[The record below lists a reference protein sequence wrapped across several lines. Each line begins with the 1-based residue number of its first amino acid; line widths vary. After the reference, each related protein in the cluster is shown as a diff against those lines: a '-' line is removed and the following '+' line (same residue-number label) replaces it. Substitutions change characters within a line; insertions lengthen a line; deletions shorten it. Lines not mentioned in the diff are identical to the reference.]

1 MNDTTRTFHARFNI
15 TLDGAVLETRD
26 HLLSITGRSWETIT
40 ATLDGQPV
48 SVLRA
53 AQITEM
59 ARQMG
64 TFEKIA
70 ETAATFTPIGNRA
83 AHALH
88 IELGRL
94 GYGRGYEIASE
105 VLGREVSSLAAL
117 GADDAREVLSYAC
130 GQLGLP
136 TSGLVA
142 A

>member
-1 MNDTTRTFHARFNI
+1 MNDSTRTFRARFSI

-26 HLLSITGRSWETIT
+26 HLLTITGSTWETIT

-48 SVLRA
+48 SILRA

-64 TFEKIA
+64 TFEKVG
-70 ETAATFTPIGNRA
+70 ETTAVITPIGNPA

-94 GYGRGYEIASE
+94 GYGRGYGVAGE
-105 VLGREVSSLAAL
+105 VLGREVNSLAAL
-117 GADDAREVLSYAC
+117 SAEDAHEVLSYAC
-130 GQLGLP
+130 AQLGMS
-136 TSGLVA
+136 TRTWA

>member
-1 MNDTTRTFHARFNI
+1 MNDTTRTYRARFNI

-26 HLLSITGRSWETIT
+26 HQLTITGCSWETIT
-40 ATLDGQPV
+40 ATLDGQPI

-59 ARQMG
+59 ALQMG

-70 ETAATFTPIGNRA
+70 ETAVTPIGNRV

-94 GYGRGYEIASE
+94 GYGRGYGVASE
-105 VLGREVSSLAAL
+105 VLEREVTSLAAL
-117 GADDAREVLSYAC
+117 SAEDAQEVLSYAC
-130 GQLGLP
+130 GQLSLP
-136 TSGLVA
+136 TRALVA

>member
-1 MNDTTRTFHARFNI
+1 VNDTTRTFRARFNI

-26 HLLSITGRSWETIT
+26 HLLTITGRSWETYT

-64 TFEKIA
+64 TFEKIG
-70 ETAATFTPIGNRA
+70 ETAAAVSPIGNAA

-88 IELGRL
+88 VQLGRL
-94 GYGRGYEIASE
+94 GYGRGYGVASE
-105 VLGREVSSLAAL
+105 VLCCEVTSLAAL
-117 GADDAREVLSYAC
+117 SAENAREVLSYAC

-136 TSGLVA
+136 TFGLVA

>member
-1 MNDTTRTFHARFNI
+1 MNDSTRTFRARFSI

-26 HLLSITGRSWETIT
+26 HVLTVTGRSWETIT

-59 ARQMG
+59 ALQMG
-64 TFEKIA
+64 TFEKLT
-70 ETAATFTPIGNRA
+70 ETAAAISPIGNRA

-94 GYGRGYEIASE
+94 GYGRGYGVASE
-105 VLGREVSSLAAL
+105 VLEREVTSLAAL
-117 GADDAREVLSYAC
+117 SAEDAQEVMSYAC
-130 GQLGLP
+130 GQLSLP
-136 TSGLVA
+136 TRGLVA

>member
-1 MNDTTRTFHARFNI
+1 MNDSTRTFRARFNI
-15 TLDGAVLETRD
+15 TLDGTVLETRD
-26 HLLSITGRSWETIT
+26 HLLTITGRIWETIT

-70 ETAATFTPIGNRA
+70 ETAAVSPIGNRA

-94 GYGRGYEIASE
+94 GYGRGYGVASE
-105 VLGREVSSLAAL
+105 VLGREVNSLAAL
-117 GADDAREVLSYAC
+117 SAEDAEEVLSYAC
-130 GQLGLP
+130 GQLSLP